1 MAYSHWLLRP
11 LVVTL
16 ISFLFTLM
24 PSVVAYEVP
33 LVDTDYSRQTCS
45 GMWGGPSAYINVT
58 FDNSSQG
65 QLAMV
70 IYEWADVRYLGKEAK
85 PATEE
90 DLPQR
95 IYVCTSSAVTGGY
108 CTREQLGLFIL
119 DLPAGKTVN
128 ETSIWSAR
136 VELPA
141 NKTSSVGGEA
151 SSNGFWDNPAGNPT
165 PPADPYA
172 SPWRRDAFL
181 LPSRSVRQATP
192 ISSSGTLEYTSPIHY
207 PVPKTGFYCVA
218 AIPVTVQS
226 NPTRRADTDVPYHP
240 TYKGTVLF
248 QNTFKGRLP
257 ATDYPKVN
265 FYFLMFI
272 AYAAFGALWAWFCYR
287 HMHELLPIQYYL
299 SGLVGLLVI
308 EMLANWVY
316 YRYLNAH
323 GKSTA
328 STVFLIVVAILDA
341 GRNSMSFFMLLVVS
355 LGLSVVRESL
365 GKTMLKCQALA
376 GAHFL
381 FGILYAI
388 GIVEL
393 ELESTSALVLLLFII
408 PLAFTLSGFLL
419 WIMYALNATIA
430 HLRSRKQRYKLKMF
444 ERLYYI
450 LLFTVLVIAAFFVV
464 SSMSFSGRL
473 AEGDYGHS
481 SMKISSANILKIMR
495 PRPGGSVGGCWTAG
509 WLSCTL
515 SASSRLRSYGALVP
529 ITEDKSLS
537 LLNTRMILIRISFS
551 TLAMSDEIA
560 QDEEDAEDYDLEAIQ
575 SRSHLREEDDDD
587 DDAATLVAGRRGNS
601 SNVTND
607 DVVFEIGDEDDEDD
621 EAAKRRKA
629 QRLSG
634 ENHNHNQGPEGER
647 LMS

>member
-1 MAYSHWLLRP
+1 
-11 LVVTL
+11 
-16 ISFLFTLM
+16 M
-24 PSVVAYEVP
+24 PSVFAYEAP

-90 DLPQR
+90 DLPR

-172 SPWRRDAFL
+172 SPWRRDAFS
-181 LPSRSVRQATP
+181 LPSLSARQATP
-192 ISSSGTLEYTSPIHY
+192 ISSSGTLEYTGPIHY

-248 QNTFKGRLP
+248 QNTFKGQLP

-272 AYAAFGALWAWFCYR
+272 AYATFGALWAWFCYR

-365 GKTMLKCQALA
+365 GKAMLKCQALA

-473 AEGDYGHS
+473 AEDYAA
-481 SMKISSANILKIMR
+481 KTWRLR
-495 PRPGGSVGGCWTAG
+495 WWLLDG
-509 WLSCTL
+509 WL
-515 SASSRLRSYGALVP
+515 ALLYLVGFVS
-529 ITEDKSLS
+529 IA
-537 LLNTRMILIRISFS
+537 LLWRPN
-551 TLAMSDEIA
+551 EIA

-575 SRSHLREEDDDD
+575 SRSHLREEEDDD

-601 SNVTND
+601 NNVAND

-634 ENHNHNQGPEGER
+634 ENRNHNQGPEGER